1 MRRIG
6 AARGE
11 RLWEDANS
19 TMKLIRAGDGGLR
32 LDVHD
37 MVTVERPPMI
47 TVPAYRAKRGL

>member
-47 TVPAYRAKRGL
+47 TVPAYRAKHGL